1 MSKHHPLHL
10 AILAGLAFGA
20 IAQAHAQEPAAP
32 ATAAETAS
40 APPTG
45 PVQAVDTTE
54 PVNFGAIEVRG
65 QFESQM
71 RAIDFK
77 RASDAIQDTV
87 SADSM
92 GQYPDQNVGESLS
105 RLPGISVTRDQGEGR
120 YVVIRGL
127 DAAQNS
133 VTVDG
138 IAMGTPEDS
147 SRAAPLDVIPSES
160 TERLT
165 VIKAPTPDMPGDS
178 LGGTIMVESASAF
191 DREGR
196 NMRFKAEASHQNL
209 SGETSPKAAFN
220 FSDVYN
226 DTFGVAFGLSWQDR
240 DYESDNIEVE
250 YDLTPVEIQQR
261 KYTINR
267 ERTGVNLNLDW
278 RPDNDN
284 QYYLR
289 TLYTDFTDAET
300 RQNHIIPVGEGD
312 IAGYDGNS
320 WTVEN
325 ISADDFG
332 RRLRYRTKE
341 EDTFTVSAGGMN
353 RMGHAKFD
361 YQLGYTKVRERVDDE
376 VEMRFEY
383 LGDEDMAIRV
393 GPGRVPSFDVID
405 PAGGDAWLRNANY
418 GLDRLVVGPKQV
430 DDEAWSAKFDFTYA
444 GEAVTWKT
452 GLLGRW
458 RDRDVNVDEAEF
470 RIGPDIDLSGWTTGS
485 PSYRHGN
492 MGDGLSSSAMR
503 RYLREN
509 RQLFSERPGD
519 VAENAMVSLVEDY
532 TASEDVLA
540 AYLMGTMDF
549 GNLRVVAG
557 ARVERTDFDA
567 TGWMVDLDEDGVL
580 TAAPSSASKS
590 YTSVLPGLHLRYD
603 TDGDWVLR
611 GAVTK
616 TIARPSFG
624 DITPRASIN
633 RDDEEVD
640 LGNPQL
646 DPYESLN
653 FDLSFERYIGD
664 SGIFSA
670 GIFHKSIDGYIVDTW
685 TNNDPAFPGYDV
697 TRPVNGE
704 DASVLGVE
712 LNWQQKLDFLPGAWS
727 GLLVGLGGTWLDTE
741 FVAGTEDR
749 AGEKFMLPLSSE
761 RLYSAHIGWENDRV
775 STRLAAVYR
784 SEYLDEIG
792 SDSRYD
798 LWVAP
803 NTQLDFSLD
812 YKVTD
817 SWGLYFEASNLLDE
831 PLELYQGTPA
841 TTLQNELYGRG
852 YTLGVKVN
860 F

>member
-1 MSKHHPLHL
+1 MTSRHPLP
-10 AILAGLAFGA
+10 AA
-20 IAQAHAQEPAAP
+20 IAIALAALAAP
-32 ATAAETAS
+32 GAFAQS
-40 APPTG
+40 LAPPTPG
-45 PVQAVDTTE
+45 MDATDLDRVV
-54 PVNFGAIEVRG
+54 VHG
-65 QFESQM
+65 QYESQM

-133 VTVDG
+133 VMVDG
-138 IAMGTPEDS
+138 VGMGTPEDS
-147 SRAAPLDVIPSES
+147 SRAAPLDVIPSDS

-165 VIKAPTPDMPGDS
+165 VIKAPTPDLPGDS
-178 LGGTIMVESASAF
+178 LGGTILVESASAF
-191 DREGR
+191 DRDGR
-196 NMRFKAEASHQNL
+196 NMRLKAELDHQTL

-220 FSDVYN
+220 FSDIYN
-226 DTFGVAFGLSWQDR
+226 GTFGVAFGVSWQDR

-250 YDLTPVEIQQR
+250 YDDQFEDVTGERLTPVEVQRR
-261 KYTINR
+261 KYQINR

-278 RPDNDN
+278 RPDNNN

-289 TLYTDFTDAET
+289 TLFTDFTDAET
-300 RQNHIIPVGEGD
+300 RQNQILPVGEGD
-312 IAGYDGNS
+312 IVDYTGDS

-325 ISADDFG
+325 IAADDFG

-341 EDTFTVSAGGMN
+341 EDNLTMSAGGMN
-353 RMGHAKFD
+353 RVGQARFD
-361 YQLGYTKVRERVDDE
+361 YQLGYTKARERVDDE
-376 VEMRFEY
+376 IEMRFEY
-383 LGDEDMAIRV
+383 LGDDDVAIGI
-393 GPGRVPSFDVID
+393 GPGRIPAFDVID

-418 GLDRLVVGPKQV
+418 GLDRLVIAPKQV
-430 DDEAWSAKFDFTYA
+430 DDDSLSAKFDVSWNGDTMAVKA
-444 GEAVTWKT
+444 GV
-452 GLLGRW
+452 LGRW
-458 RDRDVNVDEAEF
+458 RDRDVNVDEAEY
-470 RIGPDIDLSGWTTGS
+470 RRGPDVDLAAWTTGS
-485 PSYRHGN
+485 PGYRHGDY
-492 MGDGLSSSAMR
+492 GDGMSSAAMR
-503 RYLREN
+503 RFVRGN
-509 RQLFSERPGD
+509 RGAFSARPQD
-519 VAENAMVSLVEDY
+519 VAENTMVSLVEDY

-540 AYLMGTMDF
+540 GYLMGTRDI
-549 GNLRVVAG
+549 GNLRVIAG
-557 ARVERTDFDA
+557 ARVERTEFDA
-567 TGWMVDLDEDGVL
+567 TGWMVDLDADGEL
-580 TAAPSSASKS
+580 TAAPTSSSSS

-603 TDGDWVLR
+603 TGNDWVLR

-616 TIARPSFG
+616 TIARPTFG
-624 DITPRASIN
+624 DISPRVNIH
-633 RDDEEVD
+633 RDDGEVS

-653 FDLSFERYIGD
+653 VDLSFERYLGE

-670 GIFHKSIDGYIVDTW
+670 GIFHKSIDGYIVETW
-685 TNNDPAFPGYDV
+685 TGSDPQFPGYDV

-704 DASVLGVE
+704 DAEVLGVE

-727 GLLVGLGGTWLDTE
+727 GLLVGLSGTWLDTE

-749 AGEKFMLPLSSE
+749 AGETFALPLSSE
-761 RLYSAHIGWENDRV
+761 RLYSAHIGWENDRL
-775 STRLAAVYR
+775 STRLAVVHR

-792 SDSRYD
+792 DDARYD

-812 YKVTD
+812 YSINNDWSVY
-817 SWGLYFEASNLLDE
+817 LEAANLLDR
-831 PLELYQGTPA
+831 PLEVYQGSRDFTV
-841 TTLQNELYGRG
+841 QNELYGRS
-852 YTLGVKVN
+852 YALGVKFN

>member
-1 MSKHHPLHL
+1 MSKRHPLHL
-10 AILAGLAFGA
+10 AIVASLALAAGPA
-20 IAQAHAQEPAAP
+20 IAQQADDSQQAASP
-32 ATAAETAS
+32 GVLTL
-40 APPTG
+40 
-45 PVQAVDTTE
+45 DT
-54 PVNFGAIEVRG
+54 VEVRG

-138 IAMGTPEDS
+138 IGMGTPEDS

-191 DREGR
+191 DRDGR
-196 NMRFKAEASHQNL
+196 SMRFKAEASHQNL

-220 FSDVYN
+220 FSEVYN
-226 DTFGVAFGLSWQDR
+226 GDFGVAFGLSWQDR

-250 YDLTPVEIQQR
+250 YDDQFEDVTGDRLTPVEMQRR
-261 KYTINR
+261 KYSINR

-300 RQNHIIPVGEGD
+300 RQNQIIPMGEGD
-312 IAGYDGNS
+312 IADYDGDS
-320 WTVEN
+320 WRVEG

-341 EDTFTVSAGGMN
+341 EDTLTLSAGGMN
-353 RMGHAKFD
+353 RRGNAQFD

-383 LGDEDMAIRV
+383 LGDEDMAIGV
-393 GPGRVPSFDVID
+393 GPGRVPSFDIID
-405 PAGGDAWLRNANY
+405 PAGSDAWLRNANY
-418 GLDRLVVGPKQV
+418 GLDRLVVAPKQV
-430 DDEAWSAKFDFTYA
+430 DDEALSAKFDFTYNA
-444 GEAVTWKT
+444 ESVTWKA

-458 RDRDVNVDEAEF
+458 RDRDVNVDEAEY
-470 RIGPDIDLSGWTTGS
+470 RNGPDIDPADWTTGS
-485 PSYRHGN
+485 PSYRHGYY
-492 MGDGLSSSAMR
+492 GDGLSSSAMR
-503 RYLREN
+503 RWLRDN
-509 RQLFSERPGD
+509 RGAFTARPQD
-519 VAENAMVSLVEDY
+519 MAENSMISLIEDY
-532 TASEDVLA
+532 TATEDVLA

-549 GNLRVVAG
+549 GNLRVIAG
-557 ARVERTDFDA
+557 ARVERTEFDA
-567 TGWMVDLDEDGVL
+567 NGWLVDLDEDGEL
-580 TAAPSSASKS
+580 TATPSAASSS

-611 GAVTK
+611 GALTK

-624 DITPRASIN
+624 DISPRASIN
-633 RDDEEVD
+633 RDDGEVE

-646 DPYESLN
+646 DPYESIN
-653 FDLSFERYIGD
+653 FDLSFERYIGE

-670 GIFHKSIDGYIVDTW
+670 GIFHKSIDGYIVETW
-685 TNNDPAFPGYDV
+685 TDSDPAFPGYDV

-704 DASVLGVE
+704 DAEVFGVE

-727 GLLVGLGGTWLDTE
+727 GLLVGLSGTWLDTE

-749 AGEKFMLPLSSE
+749 AGETFLLPLSSE
-761 RLYSAHIGWENDRV
+761 ELYSAHIGWENDRI

-792 SDSRYD
+792 DDARYD

-812 YKVTD
+812 YKVAD
-817 SWGLYFEASNLLDE
+817 NWGLYFEASNLLDE

-841 TTLQNELYGRG
+841 TTLQNELYGRS

>member
-1 MSKHHPLHL
+1 MSRHHPLHL
-10 AILAGLAFGA
+10 AIIATLALTS
-20 IAQAHAQEPAAP
+20 AQAGARDGTSP
-32 ATAAETAS
+32 ATAS
-40 APPTG
+40 P
-45 PVQAVDTTE
+45 AVAAVALDAVTLD
-54 PVNFGAIEVRG
+54 GIEVRG
-65 QFESQM
+65 QFDAQM

-120 YVVIRGL
+120 YVVVRGL

-138 IAMGTPEDS
+138 IGMGTPEDD

-165 VIKAPTPDMPGDS
+165 VIKAPTPDLPGDS

-191 DREGR
+191 DRDGR
-196 NMRFKAEASHQNL
+196 SMRFKAEASHQNL

-220 FSDVYN
+220 FSEVYN

-250 YDLTPVEIQQR
+250 YDDQFEDVTGDRLTPIEIQQR
-261 KYTINR
+261 KYAINR

-284 QYYLR
+284 RYYLR
-289 TLYTDFTDAET
+289 TLYTEFTDAET
-300 RQNHIIPVGEGD
+300 RQNRIIPMGEGD
-312 IAGYDGNS
+312 ISGYDGET
-320 WTVEN
+320 WLVDG

-332 RRLRYRTKE
+332 RRLRHRTKE
-341 EDTFTVSAGGMN
+341 EDTLTLSAGGMN
-353 RMGHAKFD
+353 RRGDARFD
-361 YQLGYTKVRERVDDE
+361 YQLGYTQVRERVDDE

-383 LGDEDMAIRV
+383 LGDEDLAIRV
-393 GPGRVPSFDVID
+393 GPGGVPAFDVID

-418 GLDRLVVGPKQV
+418 GLDRLVVAPKQV
-430 DDEAWSAKFDFTYA
+430 DDEALSAKFDFTWT
-444 GEAVTWKT
+444 GEALTWKA
-452 GLLGRW
+452 GVLGRW
-458 RDRDVNVDEAEF
+458 RDRDVNVDEAEY
-470 RIGPDIDLSGWTTGS
+470 RNGPDVDLADWTTGA
-485 PSYRHGN
+485 PSYRHGYY
-492 MGDGLSSSAMR
+492 GDGLSSGAMR
-503 RYLREN
+503 RWLRDN
-509 RQLFSERPGD
+509 QAAFTARPQD
-519 VAENAMVSLVEDY
+519 VAENRMVSLVEDY
-532 TASEDVLA
+532 RASEDVLA

-549 GNLRVVAG
+549 GDLRVVAG
-557 ARVERTDFDA
+557 ARVEHTGFDA
-567 TGWMVDLDEDGVL
+567 TGWAVDLDADGAL
-580 TAAPSSASKS
+580 TATPTSASTS

-603 TDGDWVLR
+603 TSADWVLR
-611 GAVTK
+611 GAVTT
-616 TIARPSFG
+616 TIARPGFG
-624 DITPRASIN
+624 DISPRASIN
-633 RDDEEVD
+633 RDDEEVE

-653 FDLSFERYIGD
+653 VDLSFERYIGE

-670 GIFHKSIDGYIVDTW
+670 GVFHKSIDGYIVETW
-685 TNNDPAFPGYDV
+685 SDADPAYPGYAV
-697 TRPVNGE
+697 TKPVNGE
-704 DASVLGVE
+704 DAEVLGVE
-712 LNWQQKLDFLPGAWS
+712 LNWQQKLEFLPGAWS
-727 GLLVGLGGTWLDTE
+727 GLLVGLSGTWLDTE
-741 FVAGTEDR
+741 FVAGTEGR
-749 AGEKFMLPLSSE
+749 AGETFTLPRSSE
-761 RLYSAHIGWENDRV
+761 RLYSAHVGWENDRL

-792 SDSRYD
+792 DDARYD

-812 YKVTD
+812 YRVAD
-817 SWGLYFEASNLLDE
+817 NWGLYFEASNLLDE
-831 PLELYQGTPA
+831 PLELYQGSPEF
-841 TTLQNELYGRG
+841 TLQNELYGRS

>member
-1 MSKHHPLHL
+1 MTKRHPLHL
-10 AILAGLAFGA
+10 AIVTTLALTAAGGA
-20 IAQAHAQEPAAP
+20 MGQEVPAPRPPAESTAAAP
-32 ATAAETAS
+32 DA
-40 APPTG
+40 
-45 PVQAVDTTE
+45 
-54 PVNFGAIEVRG
+54 VNFEAIEVRG

-133 VTVDG
+133 VMVDG
-138 IAMGTPEDS
+138 IGMGTPEDS
-147 SRAAPLDVIPSES
+147 SRAAPLDVIPSDS

-165 VIKAPTPDMPGDS
+165 VVKAPTPDMPGDS
-178 LGGTIMVESASAF
+178 LGGMILVESASAF
-191 DREGR
+191 DRNGR
-196 NMRFKAEASHQNL
+196 DMRLKAEASHQNL

-250 YDLTPVEIQQR
+250 YDDQFEDVTGDRLTPVEIQQR

-312 IAGYDGNS
+312 IAGYDGES
-320 WTVEN
+320 WRVEG
-325 ISADDFG
+325 ISPDDFG

-341 EDTFTVSAGGMN
+341 EDTFTTSVGGMN
-353 RMGHAKFD
+353 RRGSAQFD
-361 YQLGYTKVRERVDDE
+361 YQLGYTKARERVDDE

-383 LGDEDMAIRV
+383 LGEDDMSVRV
-393 GPGRVPSFDVID
+393 GPGRLPSFDVID

-430 DDEAWSAKFDFTYA
+430 DDESLSAKFDFTWT
-444 GEAVTWKT
+444 GEAVTLKS

-458 RDRDVNVDEAEF
+458 RDRDVNVDEAEY
-470 RIGPDIDLSGWTTGS
+470 RIGPDVDLGGWTTGS
-485 PSYRHGN
+485 PGYRHGN
-492 MGDGLSSSAMR
+492 MGDGLSSGAMR
-503 RYLREN
+503 RFLRDS
-509 RQLFSERPGD
+509 RGAFSARPGD
-519 VAENAMVSLVEDY
+519 VAENTMISLVEDY

-549 GNLRVVAG
+549 GNLRVIAG
-557 ARVERTDFDA
+557 ARVERTEFDA
-567 TGWMVDLDEDGVL
+567 SGWMVDLDEDGAL
-580 TAAPSSASKS
+580 TASPTSASSS

-603 TDGDWVLR
+603 TGNDWVLR

-616 TIARPSFG
+616 TVARPTFG
-624 DITPRASIN
+624 DISPRASIN
-633 RDDEEVD
+633 RDDEEVSM
-640 LGNPQL
+640 GNPQL

-653 FDLSFERYIGD
+653 FDLSFERYIGE

-670 GIFHKSIDGYIVDTW
+670 GIFHKSIDGYIVETW
-685 TNNDPAFPGYDV
+685 TDSDPAFPGFDV
-697 TRPVNGE
+697 TRPINGE
-704 DASVLGVE
+704 DAEVFGVE

-727 GLLVGLGGTWLDTE
+727 GLLVGLSGTWLDTE

-749 AGEKFMLPLSSE
+749 AGEKFALPLSSE
-761 RLYSAHIGWENDRV
+761 RLYSAHIGWENERV
-775 STRLAAVYR
+775 STRLAAVHR

-792 SDSRYD
+792 DDARYD

-812 YKVTD
+812 YKVAD
-817 SWGLYFEASNLLDE
+817 NWGLYFEASNLLDE
-831 PLELYQGTPA
+831 PLELYQGSRDF
-841 TTLQNELYGRG
+841 TLQNELYGRS